1 MAASVQ
7 LGFAQV
13 SQDDKDIVN
22 RPTEGGCRTPLV
34 FSFFALV
41 KPIGRAYTQ
50 WQLL

>member
-22 RPTEGGCRTPLV
+22 RPTEGGCRSPHV

-41 KPIGRAYTQ
+41 KLYGRGYTQ
-50 WQLL
+50 WRLL